1 MPRLLSATVL
11 VAAASCVAAG
21 VVVMP
26 ANAAPASISR
36 AGLAPGSIAP
46 GSLAPAGL
54 ATGKRPVTHR
64 SPRTGRDD
72 FVFGLADHRPNLR
85 SLRSDENSRSLVR
98 AKGQTQWISCKGP
111 GTETTPNP
119 PPGSS
124 ALEPSA
130 SGSTAPTV
138 PADPPRSTGPTV
150 VLVAGL
156 GASHLYWNRVRPLLR
171 PTTRVCWYDRPGLGY
186 SPARVGRRVTT
197 ARQARELNAAL
208 VAAGE
213 TGKYVLVG
221 HSYGGLLARSFANQY
236 RSQTAGLVLV
246 DASYSTQWRY
256 SGKYWSEGGA
266 TINMKRTERDT
277 NGRPRMGNK
286 PLFVIGAG
294 RGNSAQWQR
303 MQSVAARLGRNSVH
317 VTARRSTHV
326 VMASNP
332 KIVAT
337 AITSVVAAAPQKR
350 KLRSCR
356 KTLASVWAPLGGFCG
371 RRR

>member
-1 MPRLLSATVL
+1 MAGIVALPAGAATVNQRT
-11 VAAASCVAAG
+11 VPR
-21 VVVMP
+21 P
-26 ANAAPASISR
+26 ATSAQ
-36 AGLAPGSIAP
+36 
-46 GSLAPAGL
+46 
-54 ATGKRPVTHR
+54 
-64 SPRTGRDD
+64 DD
-72 FVFGLADHRPNLR
+72 FVFSLGDRRTASRGLRLGGSSNR
-85 SLRSDENSRSLVR
+85 SIVT
-98 AKGQTQWISCKGP
+98 AKGQSQWISCKSP
-111 GTETTPNP
+111 ETSTTP
-119 PPGSS
+119 
-124 ALEPSA
+124 A
-130 SGSTAPTV
+130 APTDLAGT
-138 PADPPRSTGPTV
+138 ADAPKSAEPTV
-150 VLVAGL
+150 VLVSGL
-156 GASHLYWNRVRPLLR
+156 GASHLYWNRVRALLR

-186 SPARVGRRVTT
+186 SPARVGRRVAT

-208 VAAGE
+208 AGVGE
-213 TGKYVLVG
+213 TGKLVLVG

-277 NGRPRMGNK
+277 YGRPRMGSK

-294 RGNSAQWQR
+294 RGNSSQWQR
-303 MQSVAARLGRNSVH
+303 MQSVAAGLGRNSLH

-337 AITSVVAAAPQKR
+337 AITQVVAAAPEKR
-350 KLRSCR
+350 KLKSCR
-356 KTLASVWAPLGGFCG
+356 KSLASVWAPLGGFCG

>member
-1 MPRLLSATVL
+1 MPRLLTAIVL
-11 VAAASCVAAG
+11 TAAASCVAVG
-21 VVVMP
+21 VVVTP
-26 ANAAPASISR
+26 ASAAPR
-36 AGLAPGSIAP
+36 ANHRAAHSAP
-46 GSLAPAGL
+46 
-54 ATGKRPVTHR
+54 TGQ
-64 SPRTGRDD
+64 DD
-72 FVFGLADHRPNLR
+72 FVFDLADHRPNSR
-85 SLRSDENSRSLVR
+85 SLRRTVDSRSLVR

-111 GTETTPNP
+111 GTATTPTP
-119 PPGSS
+119 PSS
-124 ALEPSA
+124 APTPEPSA
-130 SGSTAPTV
+130 SSSAAPTV
-138 PADPPRSTGPTV
+138 TEDPPKSTGPTV

-156 GASHLYWNRVRPLLR
+156 GASHSYWDRVRSLLR

-208 VAAGE
+208 AATGE
-213 TGKYVLVG
+213 TGKYILVG

-266 TINMKRTERDT
+266 TINMKRTQRDT
-277 NGRPRMGNK
+277 YGRPRMGSK

-294 RGNSAQWQR
+294 RGNSSQWQR
-303 MQSVAARLGRNSVH
+303 MQAVAARLGRNSVH

-337 AITSVVAAAPQKR
+337 AITEVVAAAPNKH
-350 KLRSCR
+350 KLKSCR
-356 KTLASVWAPLGGFCG
+356 KNLASVWAPLGGFCG